1 MDKNGTVLDL
11 LQEAFID
18 VSTHSLGQLQL
29 LLCYMYITA
38 LHLSCDVQ
46 CTLFRLLMYMF
57 LFFLLKASVLCTCI
71 SVYKLVFV

>member
-1 MDKNGTVLDL
+1 MLLQKELNLYVDKNGTVLDL

-18 VSTHSLGQLQL
+18 VSTHSLEQLQL
-29 LLCYMYITA
+29 LLCYITS

-57 LFFLLKASVLCTCI
+57 LFFLLS
-71 SVYKLVFV
+71 